1 MESEMILTVISAI
14 LGVVAIVA
22 GTFWAKGKNKLN
34 AIKNL
39 VKETFDLVKVAIE
52 ALDDDK
58 IEKAEV
64 EKIKQE
70 AIEVRTAWRVLIGK
84 G

>member
-1 MESEMILTVISAI
+1 MILTVISAVM
-14 LGVVAIVA
+14 GVIALVA
-22 GTFWAKGKNKLN
+22 GTFWAKGKNRLN

-84 G
+84 Q